1 MLNKQYFRFGNFR
14 LYATEQL
21 LMRDDTAVP
30 LAPKVFHIL
39 LYLVRDSG
47 HLVKREALM
56 DAV

>member
-1 MLNKQYFRFGNFR
+1 MNKQYFRFGNFR